1 MGLSQ
6 VRALYGFYVKN
17 GKCQIARGNSQE
29 LMPCISKVVVNMEII
44 NTVAQSVVIAGFL
57 TGAFSYI
64 VLTPLNKSIEGLRTI
79 VQELKDELRYS
90 EQRRHELQE
99 RVAKVEASAASAHHR
114 LDRIDDVL
122 GGVHQ

>member
-1 MGLSQ
+1 M
-6 VRALYGFYVKN
+6 
-17 GKCQIARGNSQE
+17 
-29 LMPCISKVVVNMEII
+29 
-44 NTVAQSVVIAGFL
+44 NTVDIMNMIAQSVVIAGFL

-99 RVAKVEASAASAHHR
+99 RVAKVEASTASAHHR
-114 LDRIDDVL
+114 IDRLDNLI
-122 GGVHQ
+122 GGAHE

>member
-1 MGLSQ
+1 
-6 VRALYGFYVKN
+6 
-17 GKCQIARGNSQE
+17 
-29 LMPCISKVVVNMEII
+29 VVTLEILNM
-44 NTVAQSVVIAGFL
+44 VAQSVVITGFL

-114 LDRIDDVL
+114 IDRLDNII
-122 GGVHQ
+122 GGGHE

>member
-1 MGLSQ
+1 METLD
-6 VRALYGFYVKN
+6 
-17 GKCQIARGNSQE
+17 I
-29 LMPCISKVVVNMEII
+29 VNMI
-44 NTVAQSVVIAGFL
+44 AQSVVIAGFL

-114 LDRIDDVL
+114 IDRLDNLI
-122 GGVHQ
+122 GGAHE

>member
-1 MGLSQ
+1 MTQL
-6 VRALYGFYVKN
+6 
-17 GKCQIARGNSQE
+17 
-29 LMPCISKVVVNMEII
+29 EII

-79 VQELKDELRYS
+79 VQEIKDELRYS

-114 LDRIDDVL
+114 IDRLDNLL
-122 GGVHQ
+122 GGVHE

>member
-1 MGLSQ
+1 MGGGDMDIL
-6 VRALYGFYVKN
+6 
-17 GKCQIARGNSQE
+17 
-29 LMPCISKVVVNMEII
+29 NMI
-44 NTVAQSVVIAGFL
+44 AQSVVIAGFL

-90 EQRRHELQE
+90 EQRRHDLQE

-114 LDRIDDVL
+114 IDRLDNLI
-122 GGVHQ
+122 GGGHE

>member
-1 MGLSQ
+1 MD
-6 VRALYGFYVKN
+6 
-17 GKCQIARGNSQE
+17 
-29 LMPCISKVVVNMEII
+29 II
-44 NTVAQSVVIAGFL
+44 NMVAQSVVIAGFL

-114 LDRIDDVL
+114 IDRLDNLI
-122 GGVHQ
+122 GGGHE

>member
-1 MGLSQ
+1 MDIL
-6 VRALYGFYVKN
+6 
-17 GKCQIARGNSQE
+17 
-29 LMPCISKVVVNMEII
+29 NMI
-44 NTVAQSVVIAGFL
+44 AQSVVIAGFL

-114 LDRIDDVL
+114 IDRLDNLI
-122 GGVHQ
+122 GGGHE

>member
-1 MGLSQ
+1 MS
-6 VRALYGFYVKN
+6 R
-17 GKCQIARGNSQE
+17 
-29 LMPCISKVVVNMEII
+29 MDII
-44 NTVAQSVVIAGFL
+44 NMVAQSVVIAGFL

-114 LDRIDDVL
+114 IDRLDNLI
-122 GGVHQ
+122 GGGHE

>member
-1 MGLSQ
+1 
-6 VRALYGFYVKN
+6 
-17 GKCQIARGNSQE
+17 
-29 LMPCISKVVVNMEII
+29 MEII
-44 NTVAQSVVIAGFL
+44 NTIAQSVVIAGFL

-90 EQRRHELQE
+90 EKRRHDLQE

-114 LDRIDDVL
+114 IDRIDRLV
-122 GGVHQ
+122 GGAHE

>member
-1 MGLSQ
+1 MSTMD
-6 VRALYGFYVKN
+6 
-17 GKCQIARGNSQE
+17 I
-29 LMPCISKVVVNMEII
+29 MDIMNMI
-44 NTVAQSVVIAGFL
+44 AQSVVIAGFL

-64 VLTPLNKSIEGLRTI
+64 VLTPLNKSIESLRTI

-114 LDRIDDVL
+114 IDRLDNLI
-122 GGVHQ
+122 GGAHE

>member
-1 MGLSQ
+1 M
-6 VRALYGFYVKN
+6 
-17 GKCQIARGNSQE
+17 
-29 LMPCISKVVVNMEII
+29 NMI
-44 NTVAQSVVIAGFL
+44 AQSVVIAGFL

-99 RVAKVEASAASAHHR
+99 RVVKVEASAASAHHR
-114 LDRIDDVL
+114 IDRLDNLI
-122 GGVHQ
+122 GGAYE

>member
-1 MGLSQ
+1 MEAVTL
-6 VRALYGFYVKN
+6 
-17 GKCQIARGNSQE
+17 
-29 LMPCISKVVVNMEII
+29 EII
-44 NTVAQSVVIAGFL
+44 NTIAQSVVIAGFL

-90 EQRRHELQE
+90 EKRRHDLQE

-114 LDRIDDVL
+114 IDRIDRLV
-122 GGVHQ
+122 GGAHE